1 MAGNDGIFLWLG
13 QRGAEIAPI
22 LGKATVETLL
32 MVLITLVL
40 ATLVGVPLGIILVV
54 TRPGHILASPRVYQ
68 GLNLMINLIRAIPFI
83 ILMVALLPLSRQIVG
98 TTIGVKGAI
107 VPLTIFTIP
116 FIGRVVE
123 SALLEVDPG
132 LIEAFQAMGATP
144 FQIIYRVLIKESKSG
159 LILALTIAA
168 ISLIGASAM
177 AGIVGAGGLGD
188 LAIRFGYVRYEWDV
202 MIITIIVLI
211 ILVQG
216 VQSLGNRLAASL
228 KKR

>member
-1 MAGNDGIFLWLG
+1 MPGSGDFLVWLS
-13 QRGAEIAPI
+13 QRGVEIGPI
-22 LGKATVETLL
+22 LGKAAVETLL
-32 MVLITLVL
+32 MVSLTLVL

-54 TRPGHILASPRVYQ
+54 TRPGHILPSPKVYQ
-68 GLNLMINLIRAIPFI
+68 ALNIIINLVRAVPFI

-144 FQIIYRVLIKESKSG
+144 LQIIQRVLLKESKPG

-188 LAIRFGYVRYEWDV
+188 LAIRFGYVRYELDV

-216 VQSLGNRLAASL
+216 VQSLGNRLAARL